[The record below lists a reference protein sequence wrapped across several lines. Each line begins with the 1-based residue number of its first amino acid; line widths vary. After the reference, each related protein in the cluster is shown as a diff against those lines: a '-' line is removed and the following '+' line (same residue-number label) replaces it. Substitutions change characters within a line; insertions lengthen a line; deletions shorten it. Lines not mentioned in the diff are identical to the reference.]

1 MLLCGQDIS
10 STYYMY
16 VDMLLLCMGSSP
28 DLLHSSHPSWESQ
41 GPGVPRGGNLL
52 WTHSRGLNNYN
63 NIHGLIMS
71 KLLVHN
77 LACFP
82 YLAAQLQLAQ
92 CMNIIIISI
101 TSSCKHFLGRT
112 QTIICTDTAACIVS
126 MYTILL
132 NCWDVTFPG
141 PSWVQSCMYNLQV
154 SFSPDPLWMA
164 P

>member
-1 MLLCGQDIS
+1 MYVVMWAGYQQYLLH
-10 STYYMY
+10 

-28 DLLHSSHPSWESQ
+28 DLLYSSHPSRESQ

-71 KLLVHN
+71 KLLV
-77 LACFP
+77 ACIP

-92 CMNIIIISI
+92 CMNIIIINI

-112 QTIICTDTAACIVS
+112 QTIICTDTAACIVT

-132 NCWDVTFPG
+132 NC
-141 PSWVQSCMYNLQV
+141 
-154 SFSPDPLWMA
+154 
-164 P
+164 